1 MTKIEALRAIVAGDI
16 NDEVIGKVEEMIAA
30 HENELAKRKE
40 RAAEK
45 RAEKDKEYDEVIA
58 TIVDTILTDEAKTA
72 SEIAAEL
79 GEDVSVQKA
88 SALMRKVVDRGL
100 AVKSD
105 VKVKG
110 KGTQKGY
117 ARA

>member
-1 MTKIEALRAIVAGDI
+1 MTRIEALRAIAAGEVT
-16 NDEVIGKVEEMIAA
+16 DEVIAKVEEMIEA
-30 HENELAKRKE
+30 HETELAKRKE

-79 GEDVSVQKA
+79 GVSVQKA
-88 SALMRKVVDRGL
+88 SALMRKVCEREL

-117 ARA
+117 AKA

>member
-1 MTKIEALRAIVAGDI
+1 MTRIEALRAIVAGDI
-16 NDEVIGKVEEMIAA
+16 TDEVIGKVEEMITA
-30 HENELAKRKE
+30 HEAELAKRKE

-58 TIVDTILTDEAKTA
+58 RIVDTILTDEAKTA

-79 GEDVSVQKA
+79 EVSVQKA
-88 SALMRKVVDRGL
+88 SALMRKVVERGL
-100 AVKSD
+100 ATKSD

-117 ARA
+117 AKA